1 MLASVGPNGEP
12 IETENSIRAFAS
24 NLLDFDDRQLNTDP
38 RRIKILKQL
47 RLKCAIL
54 KPDKGNGV
62 VLMKIDDYRHCMTDL
77 FSDAT
82 KFSKVTHDSSI
93 TQLTT
98 F

>member
-77 FSDAT
+77 FSDET